1 MKQTRLLEIIR
12 EEISGAL
19 NEAGLGDQIT
29 VLDKQIETV
38 TKQISPLQKKI
49 SDLQKKKADLQ
60 KKEAD
65 LSTKTQIQL
74 EEGEKRKKLA
84 EKYQLDEETINEM
97 ASVVQTK
104 KALEKLGDETGL
116 ELVKDVEKETLD
128 QFKNSNPS
136 TTSDGRLIRKLSPE
150 EQKGKKDTRGYGADF
165 ERNFKKKA
173 GMDFMDFTTDI
184 SLKWTEKFPGD
195 KPFNAGLATNTTE
208 KDAAFQVLD
217 LEKGKQG
224 RKADPNKPEK
234 PASTGKKGRPAGEPK
249 AEKTA
254 TLTPGDDG
262 FDDVSYSDAGVDDEG
277 NKVEI
282 DTTVKT
288 VTGDKEIEAKLKD
301 VISKKKDKLK
311 AALKSKDQET
321 YNKEKAA
328 LKQFLEKPEI
338 AKYIKKK
345 TVDKVNPYTL
355 SSIED
360 DIK

>member
-12 EEISGAL
+12 EEIAGAL
-19 NEAGLGDQIT
+19 NEIT
-29 VLDKQIETV
+29 VVDKKTSSTEAADIAKSENSDINTV
-38 TKQISPLQKKI
+38 KNAIIQAKK
-49 SDLQKKKADLQ
+49 SGKPVNVA
-60 KKEAD
+60 E
-65 LSTKTQIQL
+65 
-74 EEGEKRKKLA
+74 EKRKNLA

-173 GMDFMDFTTDI
+173 GIDFMDFTTDI

-262 FDDVSYSDAGVDDEG
+262 FDDVSYSDDEEGPSAKDIAGDETAKELG
-277 NKVEI
+277 NTPEEK
-282 DTTVKT
+282 
-288 VTGDKEIEAKLKD
+288 KLKFNQFLAS
-301 VISKKKDKLK
+301 VKKNKDDKAKIDGILKLAKDKFKFSKQMMDDLK
-311 AALKSKDQET
+311 RSAGRDVQ
-321 YNKEKAA
+321 
-328 LKQFLEKPEI
+328 
-338 AKYIKKK
+338 
-345 TVDKVNPYTL
+345 
-355 SSIED
+355 
-360 DIK
+360 

>member
-12 EEISGAL
+12 EEIAGAL
-19 NEAGLGDQIT
+19 REDENANKMAKLAAIKATDLEIKA
-29 VLDKQIETV
+29 
-38 TKQISPLQKKI
+38 
-49 SDLQKKKADLQ
+49 LQKKKVDMMKSGVA
-60 KKEAD
+60 EVA
-65 LSTKTQIQL
+65 L
-74 EEGEKRKKLA
+74 EEEKRKSLA

-104 KALEKLGDETGL
+104 KALEKLGDKTGL
-116 ELVKDVEKETLD
+116 ELVRDVEKETLD

-217 LEKGKQG
+217 LEKGQRG

-234 PASTGKKGRPAGEPK
+234 PASTGQKGRPASEPK
-249 AEKTA
+249 AEKVA
-254 TLTPGDDG
+254 TLTKGDDG
-262 FDDVSYSDAGVDDEG
+262 FDDVSYSDDEESAEAAKAADSDETAKELG
-277 NKVEI
+277 KAATRRDKV
-282 DTTVKT
+282 VKAYQMIAPELKDKIAKAKE
-288 VTGDKEIEAKLKD
+288 GDKEAMNWLKERTP
-301 VISKKKDKLK
+301 IIK
-311 AALKSKDQET
+311 A
-321 YNKEKAA
+321 YNKAK
-328 LKQFLEKPEI
+328 EI
-338 AKYIKKK
+338 KI
-345 TVDKVNPYTL
+345 
-355 SSIED
+355 
-360 DIK
+360 

>member
-12 EEISGAL
+12 EEIAGAL
-19 NEAGLGDQIT
+19 NEIT
-29 VLDKQIETV
+29 VVDKKTSSTEAADIAKSENSDINTV
-38 TKQISPLQKKI
+38 KNAIIQAKK
-49 SDLQKKKADLQ
+49 SGKPVNVA
-60 KKEAD
+60 E
-65 LSTKTQIQL
+65 
-74 EEGEKRKKLA
+74 EKRKNLA

-262 FDDVSYSDAGVDDEG
+262 FDDVSYSDDEEGPSAKDIAGDETAKELG
-277 NKVEI
+277 NTPEEK
-282 DTTVKT
+282 
-288 VTGDKEIEAKLKD
+288 KLKFNQFLAS
-301 VISKKKDKLK
+301 VKKNKDDKAKIDGILKLAKDKFKFSKQMMDDLK
-311 AALKSKDQET
+311 RSAGRDVQ
-321 YNKEKAA
+321 
-328 LKQFLEKPEI
+328 
-338 AKYIKKK
+338 
-345 TVDKVNPYTL
+345 
-355 SSIED
+355 
-360 DIK
+360 